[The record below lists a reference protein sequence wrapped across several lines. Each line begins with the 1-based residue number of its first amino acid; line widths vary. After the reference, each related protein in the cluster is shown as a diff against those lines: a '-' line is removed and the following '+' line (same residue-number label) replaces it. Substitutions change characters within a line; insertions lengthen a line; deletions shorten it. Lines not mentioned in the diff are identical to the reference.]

1 LTITEDGTEPTEG
14 RGGAEPD
21 AVPPPDGARTAD
33 AGAIP
38 VKEHTR
44 RVGASTRAEALARD
58 IITFINERPKLD
70 RAACLKLREA
80 LDVAAAYLDA
90 VEGR

>member
-1 LTITEDGTEPTEG
+1 M
-14 RGGAEPD
+14 
-21 AVPPPDGARTAD
+21 PPPDGARTAD

-58 IITFINERPKLD
+58 IMTFFNECPKLD
-70 RAACLKLREA
+70 RAARLKLREA
-80 LDVAAAYLDA
+80 LDAAAAYLDA
-90 VEGR
+90 TEGR